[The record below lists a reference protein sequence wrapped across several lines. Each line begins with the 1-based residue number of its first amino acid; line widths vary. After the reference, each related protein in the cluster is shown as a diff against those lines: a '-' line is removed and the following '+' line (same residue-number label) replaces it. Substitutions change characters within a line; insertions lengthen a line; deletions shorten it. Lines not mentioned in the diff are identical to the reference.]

1 MSNKTEMN
9 EVKAEEMIQSV
20 IDWLASGAQGT
31 DIDEKYC
38 FGTIPQDLALGFAQE
53 MLGSVGIDAS
63 VMMGIASN
71 LASNDNVVVPCLKRT
86 IH

>member
-20 IDWLASGAQGT
+20 IDWLVSGAQGT
-31 DIDEKYC
+31 DLDEKYC
-38 FGTIPQDLALGFAQE
+38 FGTIPEDLALGFAQE
-53 MLGSVGIDAS
+53 ILESVGIKACVLVDIARRLS
-63 VMMGIASN
+63 VDKSSTTSP
-71 LASNDNVVVPCLKRT
+71 LSVL